1 MQIKVIFLGTGT
13 SQGVPVIG
21 CNCKVCQSKNVK
33 DQRLRSSVLISIN
46 NYNILI
52 DIGPDFRSQMLNSK
66 MSSVD
71 CILFTHHHRDHTAGL
86 DDIRPVFYLHKKSIQ
101 LFAERNVL
109 DSLQH
114 DYRYLFSGTHYPGKP
129 QLKLNV
135 IDNTPFFLDKI
146 KITPIR
152 AMHYKL
158 PVLGF
163 RIGDMAYITDANY
176 ISSVEKKK
184 LIGLDVFILNSLE
197 REKHI
202 SHYSLKES
210 LEIINEVKPKKAYL
224 THISHNMGLYTEV
237 MKELPENVA
246 LAYDNLTIKINY

>member
-1 MQIKVIFLGTGT
+1 
-13 SQGVPVIG
+13 
-21 CNCKVCQSKNVK
+21 
-33 DQRLRSSVLISIN
+33 
-46 NYNILI
+46 
-52 DIGPDFRSQMLNSK
+52 
-66 MSSVD
+66 
-71 CILFTHHHRDHTAGL
+71 
-86 DDIRPVFYLHKKSIQ
+86 
-101 LFAERNVL
+101 
-109 DSLQH
+109 
-114 DYRYLFSGTHYPGKP
+114 
-129 QLKLNV
+129 
-135 IDNTPFFLDKI
+135 
-146 KITPIR
+146 
-152 AMHYKL
+152 MHYKL